1 MPRPQTAPGAFDT
14 PGFSANDLELAK
26 IRIGQGVEKL
36 EAYLRCNRRLEEL
49 THNQNEKL
57 RKKIMTDQT
66 FQDPRTLENFYNQ
79 NKSER
84 KTVIETV
91 RSDYIQTNKKLR
103 RRIKKL
109 DKFVNCVMYGTDKAP
124 KEAAEAAIDASAR
137 ENARVPVAGNAEL
150 MTPHASEPS
159 RVVINAC
166 TCCVPYQ
173 VPPKEER
180 LAFKARIA
188 AMQYRDDSVDGGSDA
203 GDKKGG
209 SAKHTPEQSQE
220 LPGEAE

>member
-1 MPRPQTAPGAFDT
+1 MHRGIHLISTFDINLIKVSLINFYEVNINT
-14 PGFSANDLELAK
+14 F
-26 IRIGQGVEKL
+26 IFVCFVETEL

-109 DKFVNCVMYGTDKAP
+109 DKFDFKYYF
-124 KEAAEAAIDASAR
+124 
-137 ENARVPVAGNAEL
+137 
-150 MTPHASEPS
+150 
-159 RVVINAC
+159 
-166 TCCVPYQ
+166 CC
-173 VPPKEER
+173 
-180 LAFKARIA
+180 F
-188 AMQYRDDSVDGGSDA
+188 
-203 GDKKGG
+203 
-209 SAKHTPEQSQE
+209 
-220 LPGEAE
+220 